1 MTVFERLAGQLR
13 KPSGVTGRLLISRVL
28 DLANA
33 DMNRSTLELLDIE
46 AGDQVIEV
54 GFGGGYL
61 VRRIAPLVGWGR
73 VVGVDFSPEMV
84 ASSTHRLRRSIREG
98 RVELRCAGADALP
111 YGSGQFAKACT
122 VNTIYFWP
130 DCSGPL
136 RELSRVLED
145 GGRLVVSFSP
155 PAKLQRAPWARH
167 GFTHYEPEQ
176 VQRMLED
183 AGFVDVHAERGSSR
197 VDDFCCVV
205 GTKRA
210 EAVV

>member
-1 MTVFERLAGQLR
+1 MSGLERLAGQLR
-13 KPSGVTGRLLISRVL
+13 KPSGVTGRVIISRVL

-33 DMNRSTLELLDIE
+33 GVNRSTLELLDVE

-73 VVGVDFSPEMV
+73 VVGVNFSPEMV
-84 ASSTHRLRRSIREG
+84 AASTRRLRRFIREG

-136 RELSRVLED
+136 LELNRVLED

-155 PAKLQRAPWARH
+155 PATLQRAPWANH
-167 GFTHYEPEQ
+167 GFRPYEPVQ

-183 AGFVDVHAERGSSR
+183 AGFVDVRIERVAGR
-197 VDDFCCVV
+197 GGDFCCAV